1 MVAADERLQRYERV
15 VTMSLHGLSLALHRL
30 PGEFLRERR
39 EDWEGVVTEK
49 RLWKLTRHNNP
60 YVCML
65 VCVCVCVVKM
75 FVCV

>member
-39 EDWEGVVTEK
+39 EDWEGAVTER

-60 YVCML
+60 YVC
-65 VCVCVCVVKM
+65 
-75 FVCV
+75 